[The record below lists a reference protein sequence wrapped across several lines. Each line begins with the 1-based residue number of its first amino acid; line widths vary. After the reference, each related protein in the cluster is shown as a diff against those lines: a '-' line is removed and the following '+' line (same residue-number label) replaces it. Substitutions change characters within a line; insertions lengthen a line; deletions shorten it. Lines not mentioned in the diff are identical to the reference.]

1 MNIFKILYI
10 INQKFSTMKQ
20 FFKFMFASMAGFII
34 AGLILL
40 FLAFGMIVSIASF
53 SKDPTIV
60 KPNSVLHLKLD
71 HPIADRTPVNPF
83 SSMNF
88 TGFKTSP
95 GLNDI
100 LDNIDKARRDENIKG
115 ILIEPMLIPAGLST
129 LGEIREALEKFK
141 ESGKFIVSYSENYF
155 QTSYYLAT
163 VADKVYLNPEGM
175 FEMKGLTARA
185 VFLKGM
191 LEKLDIEPQVI
202 SYGKYKSAADPL
214 IFDELTEANRE
225 QLGAYINNAWQQI
238 LETIADA
245 RGVTVDELNAIAD
258 AYAIEEA
265 SDAFEHKLVDAL
277 CYKDQLFLD
286 LKERVGIGEDEELSF
301 VELGKYLNAPVAR
314 ETPRRSREK
323 IAVVY
328 AQGMIIPG
336 DGDET
341 TIGSERISSTIRDA
355 RNDKNVKAIVLR
367 VNSGGGSALASE
379 VILREVLLAKAEKP
393 IVVSFGDVAASGGY
407 YIACGAD
414 KIVASPSTITG
425 SIGVISMIPN
435 MQKFFNNKLGITF
448 DHVKTNEFSDFIPFD
463 RPLRP
468 QEKMIMERMTDN
480 IYEVFITHVANGR
493 NMSKEEVDEIGQGRI
508 WIGTD
513 ALEIGLVDQLGGLK
527 DAIELAADL
536 AGLEEW
542 RVSELPEQKDFFT
555 MLMDDLQGVSV
566 KKAIQT
572 EMGEYYNYYQY
583 LKNASTFQGIQ
594 ARMPFEV
601 EVY

>member
-1 MNIFKILYI
+1 
-10 INQKFSTMKQ
+10 MKQ
-20 FFKFMFASMAGFII
+20 FFKFMFASMLGFII
-34 AGLILL
+34 AGLLLL
-40 FLAFGMIVSIASF
+40 FLAIGMIVSIASF

-60 KPNSVLHLKLD
+60 SPNSVLHLKLD
-71 HPIADRTPVNPF
+71 HSIADRTPSNPF
-83 SSMNF
+83 STMNF
-88 TGFKTSP
+88 TGFKTNP

-100 LDNIDKARRDENIKG
+100 LDNIDKARRDPNISG
-115 ILIEPMLIPAGLST
+115 ILLEPVLIPAGIST
-129 LGEIREALEKFK
+129 ISEIRQALEKFS
-141 ESGKFIVSYSENYF
+141 ESGKFIISYSENYF

-163 VADKVYLNPEGM
+163 VADKIYLNPEGM

-214 IFDELTEANRE
+214 IFDKLTEANRE
-225 QLGAYINNAWQQI
+225 QLSAYINGAWMQM
-238 LETIADA
+238 LEKIGES
-245 RGVTVDELNAIAD
+245 RGLSLDELNAIAN
-258 AYAIEEA
+258 AYVIEEA
-265 SDAFEHKLVDAL
+265 KDAFEHRLVDAL
-277 CYKDQLFLD
+277 CYKDQLLLD
-286 LKERVGIGEDEELSF
+286 LKERIGIEEDDEVSF
-301 VELGKYLNAPVAR
+301 VELGKYMSAAVPR
-314 ETPRRSREK
+314 ETPRRAKEK
-323 IAVVY
+323 VAVIY
-328 AQGMIIPG
+328 AQGTILPG
-336 DGDET
+336 EGDET
-341 TIGSERISSTIRDA
+341 TIGSEGLSSTIRKA
-355 RNDKNVKAIVLR
+355 REDDNVKAIVLR
-367 VNSGGGSALASE
+367 VNSGGGSALASD

-393 IVVSFGDVAASGGY
+393 IVASFGDVAASGGY

-448 DHVKTNEFSDFIPFD
+448 DEVKTNEFSDFIPFN
-463 RPLRP
+463 RPMNA
-468 QEKMIMERMTDN
+468 QEIKIMERMTDN

-493 NMSKEEVDEIGQGRI
+493 NMTIEEVDEVGQGRI

-513 ALEIGLVDQLGGLK
+513 ALEIGLVDQLGGLQ
-527 DAIELAADL
+527 DAIDLAAQL

-542 RVSELPEQKDFFT
+542 RVTELPEQEDFFT
-555 MLMDDLQGVSV
+555 MLMEDLQGVSV

>member
-1 MNIFKILYI
+1 
-10 INQKFSTMKQ
+10 MKQ
-20 FFKFMFASMAGFII
+20 FFKFMFASMLGFMI

-71 HPIADRTPVNPF
+71 HPIADRTPGNPF
-83 SSMNF
+83 STMNF
-88 TGFKTSP
+88 TGFKTNP

-100 LDNIDKARRDENIKG
+100 LENIDKARRDPNISG
-115 ILIEPMLIPAGLST
+115 ILLEPRLIPAGIST
-129 LGEIREALEKFK
+129 ISEIRQALEKFS
-141 ESGKFIVSYSENYF
+141 ESGKFIISYSENYF

-163 VADKVYLNPEGM
+163 AADKIYLNPEGM

-214 IFDELTEANRE
+214 IFDKLTEANRE
-225 QLGAYINNAWQQI
+225 QLGDYINGAWMQM
-238 LETIADA
+238 LEKIGES
-245 RGVTVDELNAIAD
+245 RGLTPDELNAIAN

-265 SDAFEHKLVDAL
+265 KDAFEHRLVDAL
-277 CYKDQLFLD
+277 CYKDQLLLD
-286 LKERVGIGEDEELSF
+286 LKERIGIEEDDEVSF
-301 VELGKYLNAPVAR
+301 VELGKYMNASVPR
-314 ETPRRSREK
+314 EKPRRARDR
-323 IAVVY
+323 IAVIY
-328 AQGMIIPG
+328 AQGTILPG
-336 DGDET
+336 EGDET
-341 TIGSERISSTIRDA
+341 TIGSEGVSSIIRKA
-355 RNDKNVKAIVLR
+355 RNDDNVKAIVLR
-367 VNSGGGSALASE
+367 INSGGGSALASE
-379 VILREVLLAKAEKP
+379 VILREVLLARAEKP
-393 IVVSFGDVAASGGY
+393 IVASFGDVAASGGY

-448 DHVKTNEFSDFIPFD
+448 DEVKTNEFSDFIPFN
-463 RPLRP
+463 RPMNA
-468 QEKMIMERMTDN
+468 QEIKIMERMTDN

-493 NMSKEEVDEIGQGRI
+493 NMTIEEVDEVGQGRI

-513 ALEIGLVDQLGGLK
+513 ALEIGLVDQLGGLQ
-527 DAIELAADL
+527 DAIELAAQL

-542 RVSELPEQKDFFT
+542 RVTELPEQKDFLT
-555 MLMDDLQGVSV
+555 MLMEDLKGASV
-566 KKAIQT
+566 KKAVIN
-572 EMGEYYNYYQY
+572 EMGEYHRYYQY
-583 LKNASTFQGIQ
+583 LKNAATFQGIQ